1 MSDLVCI
8 TYDKMD
14 TADNVLT
21 ELQKLEVEHLTDLE
35 DACVLVRDDKRKE
48 HLKQAVNLVG
58 MGTASGATWGG
69 LFGQLVGLLFLNP
82 LMGWAAGL
90 VKRRLLLIEFNAVLA
105 VDKKHCPPSAP
116 IGQARRGYDCRT
128 VPPPRGL
135 RRTSITAGRRSS
147 WRLATEKS
155 TLL

>member
-69 LFGQLVGLLFLNP
+69 RSQRV
-82 LMGWAAGL
+82 
-90 VKRRLLLIEFNAVLA
+90 
-105 VDKKHCPPSAP
+105 
-116 IGQARRGYDCRT
+116 RGRVRSRVEVWRND
-128 VPPPRGL
+128 
-135 RRTSITAGRRSS
+135 GRV
-147 WRLATEKS
+147 
-155 TLL
+155 